1 MHIHLTLICI
11 KFTSLLQTWN
21 SRKAFF
27 FFFWGF
33 GTESRCIHCIFYIL
47 CLIADDLWLLNIMAT
62 KISTGMK
69 NLMKGKENQSYK
81 GKTRHECTIMMIN
94 YRLTDRRWIMED
106 TWPFRNQQD
115 PSVSVHK
122 WTITVERIREK
133 EVL

>member
-1 MHIHLTLICI
+1 MHIHLKLICI
-11 KFTSLLQTWN
+11 KLTSLLQTWN

-27 FFFWGF
+27 FFLRFWNRVGVY
-33 GTESRCIHCIFYIL
+33 IVYFYIL

-133 EVL
+133 EVV

>member
-1 MHIHLTLICI
+1 MHIHLKLICI
-11 KFTSLLQTWN
+11 KLTSLLQTWN

-27 FFFWGF
+27 FFLRFWNRVGVY
-33 GTESRCIHCIFYIL
+33 IVYFYIL

-106 TWPFRNQQD
+106 TWPFRYQQD

-133 EVL
+133 EVV

>member
-11 KFTSLLQTWN
+11 KLTSLLQTWN

-27 FFFWGF
+27 FFPEVLEQRVGVY
-33 GTESRCIHCIFYIL
+33 IVYFYIL